1 MKKNKRKRR
10 IEKIKI
16 ITILMII
23 FTLFL
28 GGCLPIFHSIP
39 SPPQTP
45 LYSPT
50 NPYIF
55 QSITYKEDPIKGVII
70 LKSVINFS
78 YNPRIKVLWWLN
90 DIYIGQSSYVEKI
103 NEMEFISYKEVEK
116 TCFQGKYRKNYK
128 IKIRILGEGVDFI
141 YNKFIEINISDIPTP
156 TFTPTPLP
164 MPSPTP
170 TFTSTPTP
178 LPTSTPTL
186 TPTFTPTNTPTPTPI
201 PTSTPSPS
209 PTPTSIPTNTP
220 ALTPTPTPIPTSTA
234 TPTSTP
240 TPTPTI
246 TPASTPTPT
255 PTLTPTPTPSGTP
268 IPTPTPLPTSTP
280 TLTPTFTPTNT
291 PISTPTPILP
301 VIYDFTIENGKE
313 KTNKLYPSINITAD
327 NADYMCFSGNSIDWT
342 EWIPYTP
349 VYDLFNLKSGPGC
362 TSTDGEKRVF
372 VKLKNNHGQESDIVF
387 DTIVLDTTPPDPP
400 HVEDPYTPTREHI
413 QILNGTKDKEAS
425 LWING
430 NEILSIG
437 NNSTIWSYEVN
448 LSEGE
453 NYFEIYSKDDLE
465 NESIHVEITIIY
477 DPVIY
482 INQEEGDDDNGD
494 GTQSHPYKTI
504 AKGLEVSENRDKIF
518 IYGGTYS
525 ENISIEK
532 GVNIEGI
539 SKESV
544 VLIPE
549 YTDRPSIT
557 ISAEN
562 VNIKNLTIEG
572 TFSNNHGIKIISS
585 NALIDNVIIDGFKSS
600 ISSGIYLTSNTYTTI
615 ENCIIIN
622 NTRGIRIGEIPGA
635 RLLIYKSDIKYNT
648 YGIWVEDD
656 GILNAGRGTDSSPGE
671 NNIAENQYYGIYNNS
686 FHIIYAQNNWWGDPD
701 GPRYPGN
708 HNNSECGDWAYW
720 PSSGKY
726 IEVLPFSNNEF
737 IR

>member
-141 YNKFIEINISDIPTP
+141 YNKFIEINISDIPPPTFTPTPLSTFTPTSTP
-156 TFTPTPLP
+156 TFTPTP
-164 MPSPTP
+164 
-170 TFTSTPTP
+170 
-178 LPTSTPTL
+178 TL
-186 TPTFTPTNTPTPTPI
+186 
-201 PTSTPSPS
+201 
-209 PTPTSIPTNTP
+209 
-220 ALTPTPTPIPTSTA
+220 
-234 TPTSTP
+234 
-240 TPTPTI
+240 
-246 TPASTPTPT
+246 
-255 PTLTPTPTPSGTP
+255 
-268 IPTPTPLPTSTP
+268 
-280 TLTPTFTPTNT
+280 
-291 PISTPTPILP
+291 TPTPILP
-301 VIYDFTIENGKE
+301 VIYDFTIESGKE

-349 VYDLFNLKSGPGC
+349 VYDHFNLKSGPGC

-430 NEILSIG
+430 NEVLPIG

-453 NYFEIYSKDDLE
+453 NYFEIYSKDDLG

-477 DPVIY
+477 DPAIY

-504 AKGLEVSENRDKIF
+504 AKGLEVSENRGKIF
-518 IYGGTYS
+518 IYGGTYL

-549 YTDRPSIT
+549 YTDRPCIT

-585 NALIDNVIIDGFKSS
+585 NALIDNVVVDGFKSS

-615 ENCIIIN
+615 ENCTIIN

-726 IEVLPFSNNEF
+726 IKVLPFSNNEF

>member
-156 TFTPTPLP
+156 TFTPTPL
-164 MPSPTP
+164 STFTP
-170 TFTSTPTP
+170 TS
-178 LPTSTPTL
+178 
-186 TPTFTPTNTPTPTPI
+186 TPTFTPT
-201 PTSTPSPS
+201 
-209 PTPTSIPTNTP
+209 
-220 ALTPTPTPIPTSTA
+220 
-234 TPTSTP
+234 
-240 TPTPTI
+240 
-246 TPASTPTPT
+246 
-255 PTLTPTPTPSGTP
+255 PTL
-268 IPTPTPLPTSTP
+268 
-280 TLTPTFTPTNT
+280 
-291 PISTPTPILP
+291 TPTPILP
-301 VIYDFTIENGKE
+301 VIYDFTIESGKE

-349 VYDLFNLKSGPGC
+349 VYDHFNLKSGPGC
-362 TSTDGEKRVF
+362 TSTDGEKKVF
-372 VKLKNNHGQESDIVF
+372 VKLKNNYGQESDIVF

-430 NEILSIG
+430 NEVLPIG

-453 NYFEIYSKDDLE
+453 NYFEIYSKDDLG

-477 DPVIY
+477 DPAIY

-504 AKGLEVSENRDKIF
+504 AKGLEVSENRGKIF
-518 IYGGTYS
+518 IYGGTYL

-549 YTDRPSIT
+549 YTDRPCIT

-585 NALIDNVIIDGFKSS
+585 NALIDNVVVDGFKSS

-615 ENCIIIN
+615 ENCTIIN

-671 NNIAENQYYGIYNNS
+671 NNIAENQYYGIYNDS
-686 FHIIYAQNNWWGDPD
+686 SHIIYAQNNWWGDQD

-726 IEVLPFSNNEF
+726 IKVLPFSNNEF